1 MSLWIWRLDL
11 RPLTTADSQPPR
23 NKTQKSTISLGRN
36 RSNPMVHAPLGRI
49 TRHKLGQ
56 RSAKKALQN
65 RHENEAVDNS
75 TWSTGI
81 DFGDYTQSKSG
92 PGNGSR

>member
-1 MSLWIWRLDL
+1 
-11 RPLTTADSQPPR
+11 
-23 NKTQKSTISLGRN
+23 
-36 RSNPMVHAPLGRI
+36 MVHATLGRI

-56 RSAKKALQN
+56 RGSKKALQN

-81 DFGDYTQSKSG
+81 DFGDDAQSKAG
-92 PGNGSR
+92 PGDGSRRSEAD